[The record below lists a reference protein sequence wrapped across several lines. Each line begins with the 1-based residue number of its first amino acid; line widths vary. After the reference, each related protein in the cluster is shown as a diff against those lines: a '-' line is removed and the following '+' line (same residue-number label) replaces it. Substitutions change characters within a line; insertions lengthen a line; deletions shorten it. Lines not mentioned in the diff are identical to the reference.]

1 MKKEF
6 NYLNGKIDISDI
18 YDKLPKS
25 IKELLSEAEQHDLED
40 KLGSL
45 VCDCDD
51 IEVRTKLLIPDIIT
65 KNEWERICQR
75 YLIS

>member
-1 MKKEF
+1 MRKEF
-6 NYLNGKIDISDI
+6 NYLNEEVNISDI

-25 IKELLSEAEQHDLED
+25 IKELIAEAEQHDLED

-51 IEVRTKLLIPDIIT
+51 IEIRTKILIPNILT
-65 KNEWERICQR
+65 KKEWERICQR
-75 YLIS
+75 YIIT